1 MNQLFVE
8 HTEELIMSHP
18 LVMLVVDPENGQIL
32 HANYAAASF
41 YGWSLDQLRSM
52 KMDQL
57 NILPE
62 ESLPEIIEFVRNP
75 KRGSFAL
82 QHRMADGQIRDVEA
96 YIVPTLWQQRPAMH
110 SIIVDITSRKKTEA
124 VLRVS
129 EDRFR
134 QFAQHL
140 PVPLVYGNRGSGR
153 NEFVNAQFVQTF
165 GYTLDDVPT
174 ISAWWELAYP
184 DEKYRSERM
193 RIWEN
198 AAVSGKKCPINIEP
212 REANVV
218 CKNGESRLVIVSG
231 TITDDGVLA
240 TFIDITEK
248 RHDERLLM
256 ASYERKRKNDLLN
269 DLIHHDA
276 PPEKLLSACER
287 MLGSRVKG
295 PCNCFLLVM
304 ATYKDKPRKYWLE
317 QRDVYQPLVDSI
329 ADVLSNEATIVWESA
344 DGLGI
349 LRFGDE
355 LANTRKIDQI
365 KQAEEILQAIVF
377 HEPEFDGAIGVADR
391 AGNLSE
397 LGMRYRQAVVSV
409 QSGPKIWSER
419 KIFHYHDIGLL
430 QFLPYISDQNQLD
443 SYIERTL
450 GPVLH
455 HDKNKKMKL
464 LPTLEGIM
472 LSTNLKSAANT
483 LSIHYKTLMVRKRQ
497 LESIFGSDLD
507 DIDVRTTL
515 SSAIKL
521 MKLRAGSEE

>member
-1 MNQLFVE
+1 MWA
-8 HTEELIMSHP
+8 LIKKKGISSSGHG
-18 LVMLVVDPENGQIL
+18 LKQEITALR
-32 HANYAAASF
+32 ASERL
-41 YGWSLDQLRSM
+41 Y
-52 KMDQL
+52 
-57 NILPE
+57 
-62 ESLPEIIEFVRNP
+62 
-75 KRGSFAL
+75 
-82 QHRMADGQIRDVEA
+82 
-96 YIVPTLWQQRPAMH
+96 
-110 SIIVDITSRKKTEA
+110 
-124 VLRVS
+124 
-129 EDRFR
+129 R

-140 PVPLVYGNRGSGR
+140 PVPLVYGNRSNGC
-153 NEFVNAQFVQTF
+153 NEFVNAQFMQTF
-165 GYTLDDVPT
+165 GYTLEDVPT

-193 RIWEN
+193 RVWAN
-198 AAVSGKKCPINIEP
+198 SAVSGKKCPITIEP
-212 REANVV
+212 REASIV
-218 CKNGESRLVIVSG
+218 CKNGEPRLFIVSG

-276 PPEKLLSACER
+276 PPDKVLSACER
-287 MLGSRVKG
+287 MLGSRVTG
-295 PCNCFLLVM
+295 PINCYLLVM
-304 ATYKDKPRKYWLE
+304 STYKEKPRKYWLE
-317 QRDVYQPLVDSI
+317 QREIYQPLVDSI
-329 ADVLSNEATIVWESA
+329 ADVLTNEATIVWESA

-349 LRFGDE
+349 LRFDNE

-365 KQAEEILQAIVF
+365 KQAEELLQTIVR
-377 HEPEFDGAIGVADR
+377 HKPEFDGAIGVADR
-391 AGNLSE
+391 AENLSE
-397 LGMRYRQAVVSV
+397 LGTRYRQAVVSA
-409 QSGPKIWSER
+409 QSGPQIWPHR

-430 QFLPYISDQNQLD
+430 QFLPYISDQKQLD

-472 LSTNLKSAANT
+472 LSANLKSAANM

-497 LESIFGSDLD
+497 LEQIFGTDLN
-507 DIDVRTTL
+507 DIDVRITL

-521 MKLRAGSEE
+521 MKLRAGSDE